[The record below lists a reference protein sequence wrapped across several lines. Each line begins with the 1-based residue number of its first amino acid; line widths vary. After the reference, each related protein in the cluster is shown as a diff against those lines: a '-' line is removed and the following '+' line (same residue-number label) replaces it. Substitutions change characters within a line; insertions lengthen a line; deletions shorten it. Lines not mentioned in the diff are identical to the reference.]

1 MTVRTT
7 LLYFYMFVL
16 VGDQSQT
23 MTVHTKLLCF
33 YSSCVLRRLNTDNNC
48 PHHILVFLYGCV
60 EKRLNTGNN
69 CSHHILVFL
78 YICVGMRLNTDNDC
92 PYHIVLFLY
101 DDCCV
106 GRRLYTNVTLC
117 PGQTLSPP
125 VILLSASGNLALELP
140 IIVWNRGIPWVWS
153 NSEAGPLTVTHL
165 FL

>member
-1 MTVRTT
+1 
-7 LLYFYMFVL
+7 MFVL
-16 VGDQSQT
+16 VGDRSQT
-23 MTVHTKLLCF
+23 MTVHTTLLCF

-78 YICVGMRLNTDNDC
+78 YICVGMRLNTDNYC

-106 GRRLYTNVTLC
+106 GSRLDTNVTLC

-125 VILLSASGNLALELP
+125 VISEWKLGTGITDNCLES
-140 IIVWNRGIPWVWS
+140 WH
-153 NSEAGPLTVTHL
+153 TVGLVKQWGGTAHGDPFVSVTPGSFAML
-165 FL
+165 V